1 MAIKSY
7 LVFPSKGQK
16 QILIQALEQ
25 LHWCEVTPAENEDL
39 LVVVAETSSK
49 DDDESFMEAVNKLE
63 SLDHITLVSGFDE
76 NQHIN

>member
-7 LVFPSKGQK
+7 LAFPSKGQK
-16 QILIQALEQ
+16 QHLILALEQ
-25 LHWCEVTPAENEDL
+25 LTWCEVTPAENEDL
-39 LVVVAETSSK
+39 LIVVAETSSK
-49 DDDESFMEAVNKLE
+49 DDDEAFLESVNKID